1 MDFND
6 SKDEAAF
13 RAEAAAW
20 LKDNVPSKDELA
32 GLDEL
37 AAAKLWQ
44 KRKYDAGWAC
54 IRWDKEFGGRGASAI
69 EQVIWN
75 QEEAKYNVPAGFFV
89 IGQGMAAPTLM
100 TWGQAEHHARYLPKL
115 ASGCLLYTS
124 PSPRDRTRSR
134 MPSSA

>member
-1 MDFND
+1 MDFSD
-6 SKDEAAF
+6 TTQEAEF

-20 LKDNVPSKDELA
+20 LKENVPTSEELE
-32 GLDEL
+32 GLDEI

-100 TWGQAEHHARYLPKL
+100 TWGQAEHHAR
-115 ASGCLLYTS
+115 
-124 PSPRDRTRSR
+124 
-134 MPSSA
+134 

>member
-6 SKDEAAF
+6 SKDEAAV

-75 QEEAKYNVPAGFFV
+75 QEEAKYNVPAG
-89 IGQGMAAPTLM
+89 
-100 TWGQAEHHARYLPKL
+100 
-115 ASGCLLYTS
+115 
-124 PSPRDRTRSR
+124 
-134 MPSSA
+134 

>member
-1 MDFND
+1 MDFSD
-6 SKDEAAF
+6 TTQEAEF

-20 LKDNVPSKDELA
+20 LKENVPTAEELE
-32 GLDEL
+32 GLDEI

-54 IRWDKEFGGRGASAI
+54 IGWSKEYGGRGASAI

-75 QEEAKYNVPAGFFV
+75 QEESKYETPGGVFV

-100 TWGQAEHHARYLPKL
+100 TGLRLSITNVISLSWL
-115 ASGCLLYTS
+115 AVKRFGVSCF
-124 PSPRDRTRSR
+124 RSLQGV
-134 MPSSA
+134 PTLQH